1 MAKGFGVKAEEQLGY
16 ALLLVPEVK
25 AYAARLS
32 IDYFPK
38 NDDGDDEEFIGMT
51 SLLQEA
57 QIWKSLKEAKKAI
70 DKYADFLISEA
81 ENNSPIRVVI
91 RRVKRQS
98 NGELVDEPV
107 ESIFLVAQSNT

>member
-1 MAKGFGVKAEEQLGY
+1 MAKGFGAKADEQLGY
-16 ALLLVPEVK
+16 ALLLLPEAK

-38 NDDGDDEEFIGMT
+38 HDSDGEEFIGMT

-57 QIWKSLKEAKKAI
+57 QIWKNLKEAKKAI

-81 ENNSPIRVVI
+81 ENDLPIRVVI
-91 RRVKRQS
+91 RRVKRRS

-107 ESIFLVAQSNT
+107 ESIFLVVQSDT